1 MNRPKIQIIT
11 NYFKRFMSQKQ
22 YKVIVKQKVIV
33 NKKSQTLYLE
43 YHLNNYNYLRYLFVK
58 HLRSNLTNPINP
70 TKKQIERLVLSQYKN
85 ESHGLK

>member
-1 MNRPKIQIIT
+1 
-11 NYFKRFMSQKQ
+11 MSQKQ

-33 NKKSQTLYLE
+33 NKKSQTLYLK
-43 YHLNNYNYLRYLFVK
+43 YHLNNSNYLRYLFVK

-85 ESHGLK
+85 ENHGLK